1 MAFIEFNEFNE
12 FSQDYGINW
21 GEPLLEGDLED
32 ILDAKLNLSYKDYVV
47 TPDDYFQGCPSMFTS
62 EKAALS
68 RCRKIWQEMKKADKD
83 NYEDPDFGPK
93 DANDVE
99 GNKNSLYRNGVLP

>member
-1 MAFIEFNEFNE
+1 
-12 FSQDYGINW
+12 
-21 GEPLLEGDLED
+21 
-32 ILDAKLNLSYKDYVV
+32 
-47 TPDDYFQGCPSMFTS
+47 MFTS

-93 DANDVE
+93 DNNDVE